1 MGQDDDTFETLALAL
16 CNTDEVD
23 GLSWAEVEQCEV
35 REKNIPNHFTLFF
48 YNYEHPKK
56 GNF

>member
-1 MGQDDDTFETLALAL
+1 MGQTDDTFETLALVL

-35 REKNIPNHFTLFF
+35 REKTYLII
-48 YNYEHPKK
+48 
-56 GNF
+56 